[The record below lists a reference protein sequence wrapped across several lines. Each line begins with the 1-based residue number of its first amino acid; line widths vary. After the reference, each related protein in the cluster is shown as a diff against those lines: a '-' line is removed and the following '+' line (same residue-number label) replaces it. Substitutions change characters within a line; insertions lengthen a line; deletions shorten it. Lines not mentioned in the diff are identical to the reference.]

1 MTDIEHFS
9 MNLINVVCGIIKK
22 DAKIFIARRAK
33 HKSMAGKWEFPGG
46 KVENFETETQA
57 LKREL
62 NEEFGM
68 KVEVDEYLGSN
79 IHTYHN
85 FRIKLIAYKC
95 EFISASF
102 ELTDHDKFEWISKEN
117 LNNYDLTEADIPIID
132 LI

>member
-1 MTDIEHFS
+1 

-33 HKSMAGKWEFPGG
+33 HESMAGKWEFPGG